1 MRFCYFDKKTRLF
14 LVIVLLLLCRAHA
27 QNVDN
32 KQTSAQLSAK
42 LLFNDSLLFHSIFYT
57 CDFRQ
62 IESLLAPEFEF
73 YQDKGDLKLAMLT
86 KRGPFIENLKKN
98 FCEGKGPKMRRDI
111 IRETVQTSSAGPNI
125 ATQTGVQRFYLTAS
139 GAEEKIVETSKFY
152 RVWKLV
158 NGVWKLANETDRVI
172 NTGGSELNNTGVS
185 NKTYKPFDKELYNK
199 IVQLDSILFDA
210 YNNCKMNISE
220 ELYSDSIEFYH
231 DRGGLSTSKKG
242 LLEALKNN
250 ICGKVTRHLVPGSIE
265 VSPIPGYG
273 AVEIGEHSFY
283 NNKEPDAPSKPSRFV
298 VLWQYKNDKW
308 QVREVISLH

>member
-1 MRFCYFDKKTRLF
+1 MRISFFDKKIKLL
-14 LVIVLLLLCRAHA
+14 LVIALLLLGQAHA
-27 QNVDN
+27 QTADN
-32 KQTSAQLSAK
+32 KPTQLSEK
-42 LLFNDSLLFHSIFYT
+42 LLHNDSLLFRSIFYT
-57 CDFRQ
+57 CDFKQ
-62 IESLLAPEFEF
+62 IENLLAPEFEF
-73 YQDKGDLKLAMLT
+73 YQDKGDLKPAMLT
-86 KRGPFIENLKKN
+86 KRGLFIENLKKN

-111 IRETVQTSSAGPNI
+111 VRETMQTSSAGPNI
-125 ATQTGVQRFYLTAS
+125 AIQTGVQRFYIKAD
-139 GAEEKIVETSKFY
+139 GAEEQMVETSKFY

-158 NGVWKLANETDRVI
+158 NGVWKLANESDRVI
-172 NTGGSELNNTGVS
+172 NTGGSELSQTAIG
-185 NKTYKPFDKELYNK
+185 NKTYKPIDKELYDK

-250 ICGKVTRHLVPGSIE
+250 ICGKVTRHLITGSIE

-273 AVEIGEHSFY
+273 AVEIGEHSFH
-283 NNKEPDAPSKPSRFV
+283 NNQEPDAPSKPSRFV
-298 VLWQYKNDKW
+298 VLWQYKNNKW

>member
-1 MRFCYFDKKTRLF
+1 LG
-14 LVIVLLLLCRAHA
+14 RAHA

-32 KQTSAQLSAK
+32 KVPLTQVSTK
-42 LLFNDSLLFHSIFYT
+42 LLYNDSLLFHSIFYS

-62 IESLLAPEFEF
+62 IENLLAPEFEF
-73 YQDKGDLKLAMLT
+73 YQEKGDLRPAMVSM
-86 KRGPFIENLKKN
+86 RGQFIENLKKN

-111 IRETVQTSSAGPNI
+111 LKETMQTSLASPII
-125 ATQTGVQRFYLTAS
+125 AIQTGVQRFYITPN
-139 GAEEKIVETSKFY
+139 GEEEKMVETSKFY

-158 NGVWKLANETDRVI
+158 NGIWKLANESDRMI
-172 NTGGSELNNTGVS
+172 NNGENELQTGVA
-185 NKTYKPFDKELYNK
+185 NKTYQPVDKVLYNK
-199 IVQLDSILFDA
+199 IAQLDSILFDA
-210 YNNCKMNISE
+210 YNNCKMNVSE

-242 LLEALKNN
+242 LLESLKNN

-273 AVEIGEHSFY
+273 AVEIGEHSFH
-283 NNKEPDAPSKPSRFV
+283 NNQEPDAPSKPSRFV